1 MLGHRELRTRRVKL
15 LHTLGRGGAPREPG
29 AADAAVVVQVAADNG
44 VRDGLSDL
52 TGPGIGHSAF
62 SVTVQGGL
70 AGHVAHHVR
79 AVGGVGRVGRYAG
92 GGVATLG
99 CVGMRVCVCVCVC
112 ERERE
117 GESEGQGFEG
127 LKGARGLEPG

>member
-1 MLGHRELRTRRVKL
+1 M
-15 LHTLGRGGAPREPG
+15 
-29 AADAAVVVQVAADNG
+29 
-44 VRDGLSDL
+44 
-52 TGPGIGHSAF
+52 
-62 SVTVQGGL
+62 
-70 AGHVAHHVR
+70 
-79 AVGGVGRVGRYAG
+79 
-92 GGVATLG
+92 ATLG